1 MKTYTVTWF
10 TKENK
15 REYTH
20 QKTFEAE
27 NAKAARKAFDDYYAG
42 LIGHSVLSNY
52 PHPFRIKVK
61 LERSYPD
68 IVPGEGYAQT
78 KEEV

>member
-1 MKTYTVTWF
+1 MKTYTVTWI

-27 NAKAARKAFDDYYAG
+27 NAKAARKAFDDYYDG
-42 LIGHSVLSNY
+42 LIGHSVLSSY

-68 IVPGEGYAQT
+68 IVPGEGTQA
-78 KEEV
+78 